1 MGHRRGI
8 LRFHNSPIFG
18 IGFGFSILRLSR
30 LLTAVLCISPLLA
43 APPVVQILED
53 ATHIEVSSALPS
65 TGTDEGA
72 FLRVALLDEMTGQPG
87 APVFG
92 TYRRD
97 DARLFF
103 RPRFALAPG
112 ARYQISAGGEH
123 VDHLVAASATAAA
136 TVERISPSVAELP
149 ANLLKF
155 YLFFSRPMREGRE
168 VFEHIQ
174 LLDDAGEPIPAPWRD
189 TELWTEDARRLTLW
203 IHPGRVKQGVNLREE
218 LGPVLRPGAAYTLVV
233 DAGLRDASG
242 QPLGREFRYRF
253 HAIPESRALLD
264 LAAWSVKPPA
274 AATREPLHVRA
285 AAPLDGPIA
294 RRSLHVRDAAGRE
307 MEGVAAL
314 AEDGRS
320 WSFTPARPWSAGP
333 HTFLADPWV
342 EDLAGNNFARIFDDD
357 ITAPAPATAP
367 ETQRD
372 FTPLDRESD

>member
-1 MGHRRGI
+1 
-8 LRFHNSPIFG
+8 
-18 IGFGFSILRLSR
+18 LSWVAA
-30 LLTAVLCISPLLA
+30 LFCIAPALA
-43 APPVVQILED
+43 APPAVQVLED
-53 ATHIEVSSALPS
+53 ATHIEVSSTIPPA
-65 TGTDEGA
+65 GTDEAA
-72 FLRVALLDEMTGQPG
+72 FLRVSLLDETTGQPG

-97 DARLFF
+97 DAHLFF

-112 ARYQISAGGEH
+112 AHYRISAGGEH
-123 VDHLVAASATAAA
+123 VDHLVAARPLPAA
-136 TVERISPSVAELP
+136 TIEGISPSVAELP

-253 HAIPESRALLD
+253 HAIPEVHALLD
-264 LAAWSVKPPA
+264 LAAWSLKPPA
-274 AATREPLHVRA
+274 AATREPLHVTA
-285 AAPLDGPIA
+285 PAPLDAPIA

-307 MEGVAAL
+307 IEGVATL
-314 AEDGRS
+314 AEDGRH
-320 WSFTPARPWSAGP
+320 WSFTPAKPWSIAP
-333 HTFLADPWV
+333 HIFLADPWV

-357 ITAPAPATAP
+357 ITAPARVTAP
-367 ETQRD
+367 QTQRD
-372 FTPLDRESD
+372 FTPLDRKSD